1 MAAVVVVVVVPVA
14 EHLGG
19 VGPKAVA
26 AYAKRIPGEQHAIY
40 EC

>member
-1 MAAVVVVVVVPVA
+1 VVVVVVVPVA

-26 AYAKRIPGEQHAIY
+26 ACAKRIPGEQRAIY

>member
-1 MAAVVVVVVVPVA
+1 MVVVVVPVA

-26 AYAKRIPGEQHAIY
+26 ACAKGAVGNSVREAVFVIG
-40 EC
+40 